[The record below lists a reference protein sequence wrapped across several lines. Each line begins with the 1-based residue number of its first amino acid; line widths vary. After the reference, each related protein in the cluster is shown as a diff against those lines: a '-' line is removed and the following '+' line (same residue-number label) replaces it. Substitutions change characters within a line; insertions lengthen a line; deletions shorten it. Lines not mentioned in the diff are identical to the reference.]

1 MPYFKP
7 QLTDE
12 EVRTLLTERFAAPAG
27 ELRAV
32 EGGQIAQTIAFSANG
47 QDYILRINPP
57 TAASF
62 EKDAY
67 VYNHY
72 ASPRLPI
79 PLINQLGTVGEFPY
93 AISQMMPGKT
103 MIGLSAAETASY
115 ILVLLET
122 LDVIHA
128 SGVSDSTGYG
138 AFDEHGIAPY
148 NSWREFITSI
158 SDEHEPGTFYGRWHS
173 LFDDTFL
180 SHDVWE
186 RVYTAMVR
194 LLDYCP
200 EQRWLLHADYAFGN
214 VLVQDGRITAVL
226 DWANAMYGDFLFDVA
241 WLDHVLPDH
250 QILDR
255 CAAYYAAQGR
265 TIAHYGER
273 LLCYRYLI
281 VLDSLRFYAQ
291 VGKEV
296 EYNAIR
302 DQTLPTLE

>member
-1 MPYFKP
+1 MPSVKP

-12 EVRTLLTERFAAPAG
+12 EVRTLLTERFAAPDG
-27 ELRAV
+27 ELRLV
-32 EGGQIAQTIAFSANG
+32 EGGQIAQTVAFTANG
-47 QDYILRINPP
+47 QAYILRINPP
-57 TAASF
+57 TVPNF

-67 VYNHY
+67 IYRRY
-72 ASPRLPI
+72 ATPRLPI
-79 PLINQLGTVGEFPY
+79 PPIYQLGTMGWLSY
-93 AISQMMPGKT
+93 AISQMMPGKN
-103 MIGLSAAETASY
+103 MIGLPTAEVASY
-115 ILVLLET
+115 VPALIET
-122 LDVIHA
+122 LDAIHA
-128 SGVSDSTGYG
+128 SDVSSSTGYG
-138 AFDEHGIAPY
+138 AFDEHGIGPY
-148 NSWREFITSI
+148 HSWREFMI
-158 SDEHEPGTFYGRWHS
+158 SVGDEHEPGSFYGRWHS

-180 SHDVWE
+180 ARDVWD
-186 RVYTAMVR
+186 RIYAAMMR

-265 TIAHYGER
+265 TIIHYRER

-281 VLDSLRFYAQ
+281 TLDSMRFYAK
-291 VGKEV
+291 VGKEA
-296 EYNAIR
+296 EYIAMR
-302 DQTLPTLE
+302 DQILPTLG